1 MGKVGSGGCHFLDG
15 KDDVVH
21 SSSLLG
27 LSIVG
32 SGSVNVVDGIGVGWF
47 VDIIV
52 LSNC

>member
-1 MGKVGSGGCHFLDG
+1 ME
-15 KDDVVH
+15 DVTFWMEMMTLH

-27 LSIVG
+27 LSIVV